1 MAALKL
7 LILHTPTECMVQIN
21 GSAAGETEN
30 GLITLTLFSGRFML
44 SLIPI
49 ENDETHIY
57 LPLYRMIDLREI
69 PKNSPELTFY
79 HFGSDTLYLE
89 AKPPHIN
96 RDSTPYIIASREIRN
111 RQANA
116 CLYYDRGTNFIIEDN
131 LRRILFSYPLPIL
144 PQEAE
149 IQTHH
154 FSGLQL
160 LSCHI
165 KTEEQEYLLLLS
177 LSGEYQALFFG
188 KILRFEIEQ
197 TNFCV
202 YEDIRDP
209 MGMCI
214 CRRFYP
220 INGSFREESTEYTS
234 HIFKERTLAALSES
248 LLLSVQHRA
257 ESYAMS
263 LLSPSLRNDIDFSAL
278 CSFFGQF
285 DRIIDLFS
293 GETGAHLIYLLYE
306 EEKVI
311 RRFRFRGYDMI
322 EDIDED

>member
-7 LILHTPTECMVQIN
+7 LIIHTPTECMVQIN

-30 GLITLTLFSGRFML
+30 GHITLTLFSGRFML

-49 ENDETHIY
+49 ENDAEYIY
-57 LPLYRMIDLREI
+57 LPLYRMVDLREI
-69 PKNSPELTFY
+69 PPDSPELAFY

-96 RDSTPYIIASREIRN
+96 RDTTPYIIASREIRN

-131 LRRILFSYPLPIL
+131 MRRILFSYPLPVL
-144 PQEAE
+144 PQEAD

-154 FSGLQL
+154 IGGLQL
-160 LSCHI
+160 LSCHM
-165 KTEEQEYLLLLS
+165 KKYEHEYLLLLS
-177 LSGEYQALFFG
+177 LSGEYHVLFYG
-188 KILRFEIEQ
+188 EIHRFQVEQ
-197 TNFCV
+197 GNFCV
-202 YEDIRDP
+202 YEEIHDP

-214 CRRFYP
+214 CRRFSP
-220 INGSFREESTEYTS
+220 MNGSFREESTEYTS
-234 HIFKERTLAALSES
+234 FLFKERNLAALTES

-257 ESYAMS
+257 ESYALS

-278 CSFFGQF
+278 IGFFGSF
-285 DRIIDLFS
+285 DSKVDLYTS
-293 GETGAHLIYLLYE
+293 EAGAHLVYLLYKE
-306 EEKVI
+306 ERLI
-311 RRFRFRGYDMI
+311 RRFRFRGFDTI